1 MRSLLFWLLLMTPTM
16 TVALPLAR
24 PVAMPIGPGPD
35 RMAAG
40 VARMV
45 GSILEFTRW
54 PTDRPVVRMCMA
66 GAVAHGDQLGEISLT
81 NGARIA
87 TVALAADEA
96 APAARCDALYL
107 GSLDALVRQRLIAAV
122 RGNAVVTIAED
133 DRDCAG
139 GAMFCLLFAPQTL
152 SFQLNIDAVSRS
164 AVRVD
169 PRVLRVA
176 KGGY

>member
-54 PTDRPVVRMCMA
+54 PTARPVVRMCMA
-66 GAVAHGDQLGEISLT
+66 GVVAHGDQLDEISLT

-96 APAARCDALYL
+96 ADDTVHLARPGEAFSQCRLD
-107 GSLDALVRQRLIAAV
+107 GSETTRL
-122 RGNAVVTIAED
+122 
-133 DRDCAG
+133 
-139 GAMFCLLFAPQTL
+139 
-152 SFQLNIDAVSRS
+152 
-164 AVRVD
+164 
-169 PRVLRVA
+169 
-176 KGGY
+176 